1 MEQDKSIS
9 QLGRASSIDGTE
21 LLVYAK
27 GTTNGSMTVNQVAK
41 LTEDKMLSGASLGVP
56 DGTEALPAKRGDSEG
71 TLKARAV
78 SELHFR
84 KYWQASGGTIDD
96 AGHPTAPYGLNRLWL
111 TYEEAVLIAA
121 ESMVRA
127 TPITGRV
134 MEGRTNFEPLYTG
147 GSLEF
152 SNFRAENAEVLRLH
166 SAPFKTYPTRFIN
179 WLFNAPELKSIIGDF
194 DLTYFTGVTTS
205 SFGCPLLEDVHFKS
219 LKSNLDIRHLKSI
232 SLASLTYLVN
242 NAANGSTAI
251 TVTVHAEVY
260 AKLTDEA
267 QADWFALLTSATAK
281 NISFATVE

>member
-1 MEQDKSIS
+1 MSETDN
-9 QLGRASSIDGTE
+9 
-21 LLVYAK
+21 
-27 GTTNGSMTVNQVAK
+27 TTAT
-41 LTEDKMLSGASLGVP
+41 T
-56 DGTEALPAKRGDSEG
+56 ALPQRRLDKHPWELPKPQAPLGGEEVIVGAQNEVACQMTSG
-71 TLKARAV
+71 AV

-84 KYWQASGGTIDD
+84 KLWVASDGAIDD

-127 TPITGRV
+127 TPITSRV

-147 GSLEF
+147 GSEEF
-152 SNFRAENAEVLRLH
+152 SNFRAENAEILRLH

-179 WLFNAPELKSIIGDF
+179 WLLNAPELKSIIGNF
-194 DLTYFTGVTTS
+194 DLTYFTGVTAS
-205 SFGCPLLEDVHFKS
+205 SFGCPLLKDVHFKG
-219 LKSNLDIRHLKSI
+219 LKSGLDIRHLKSI

-242 NAANGSTAI
+242 NAANGATAI

-281 NISFATVE
+281 NISFATV